1 MHFSTLK
8 YESKKNKIILKKH
21 LTNPG
26 RCAIISTERNERG
39 HSKMTTMT
47 LATIARTYTNNGQH
61 AEQVVRFALTGKIE
75 KADNKP
81 ATACGDC
88 GDLQIKSAR
97 ATICKGTDLDA
108 HLATDAATHYAY
120 VVKDFS
126 IAYIMSKS
134 EYREFASRFGTVT
147 RESDKNG
154 GAEKLRFGKESRAM
168 REWLAGR
175 A

>member
-1 MHFSTLK
+1 
-8 YESKKNKIILKKH
+8 
-21 LTNPG
+21 
-26 RCAIISTERNERG
+26 
-39 HSKMTTMT
+39 MTTMT

-61 AEQVVRFALTGKIE
+61 AEQVVRFTITGMLA
-75 KADNKP
+75 KADCTP
-81 ATACGDC
+81 ATVCGDC

-108 HLATDAATHYAY
+108 HLATDAATRYAY

-126 IAYIMSKS
+126 MAYIMSKS

-154 GAEKLRFGKESRAM
+154 GTEKLRFGKESRAM

-175 A
+175 T